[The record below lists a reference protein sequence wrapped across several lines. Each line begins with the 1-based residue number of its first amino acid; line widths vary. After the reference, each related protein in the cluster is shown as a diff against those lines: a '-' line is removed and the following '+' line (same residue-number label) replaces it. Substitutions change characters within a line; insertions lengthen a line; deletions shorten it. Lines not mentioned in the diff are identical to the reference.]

1 MSSFDD
7 APPLDTAARQRWMAV
22 LARASVARLEAGL
35 GAVASVPPYD
45 LLRRPETGMVMV
57 RGRTAG
63 TGPRF
68 NLGEM
73 TVTRC
78 VVRLAD
84 GTMGHGYVAGRDRR
98 RAELAALFDALLQ
111 RPETH
116 AHVVEA
122 VIEPAAADRAAAE
135 RTGREKAAATKV
147 RFFTMVRGE

>member
-1 MSSFDD
+1 MSGKE
-7 APPLDTAARQRWMAV
+7 PPADPETAARQRWMAL
-22 LARASVARLEAGL
+22 LARASAERLEAGL
-35 GAVASVPPYD
+35 AALGEPPAYD

-57 RGRTAG
+57 RGRSGG

-84 GTMGHGYVAGRDRR
+84 GTMGHGYVPGRDRR
-98 RAELAALFDALLQ
+98 HAELAALFDALLQ
-111 RPETH
+111 QPEARP
-116 AHVVEA
+116 AILDA
-122 VIEPAAADRAAAE
+122 VIDPVAADLAAAE
-135 RTGREKAAATKV
+135 RTVREKAAATKV